1 MAIAPP
7 PPPAVPHPQPFEIP
21 LYQRSGTFA
30 ALGVESFGLLWASG
44 WFWNATRWMSVFLC
58 SFLVNDLTGS
68 PFLVQLVGAA
78 FFAPMFFGGAVA
90 GAMAD
95 RFDRRRTILVQLVV
109 LIPIAAGMG
118 ALVTSGAVSAWMVY
132 PFMVAVGLGGV
143 IDMTSRRALV
153 FDLVGE
159 SRATN
164 ALALESMSMSG
175 GSLLGSLFGGAVIN
189 FVGIGQAF
197 FLIAILYLV
206 SLLLLTRVVSPP
218 ARLHGQAGSMRDAV
232 KEGLRAVGRSQALIG
247 ILGVTVIM
255 NLFYFSFMPLVPVFA
270 REMEVNALYA
280 GLLASGTG
288 FGMLLGSFTWAAWPV
303 PRRGL
308 IYVGGTLLAMAFL
321 FAFAALQW
329 YWVALVLLIG
339 AGFGSSGFGTMQAV
353 LVMTTAEPE
362 MRGRAMGILSMAI
375 GSLPFGMIG
384 LGLIAQAT
392 DPAAA
397 VMISVVSGLIVMGVW
412 LNRYPQVAR
421 IR

>member
-1 MAIAPP
+1 MAVAPP
-7 PPPAVPHPQPFEIP
+7 PHPAVADPRP
-21 LYQRSGTFA
+21 LETAIARGGGTFA
-30 ALGVESFGLLWASG
+30 ALGVESFALLWASG

-78 FFAPMFFGGAVA
+78 FFAPMFLGGAVA

-95 RFDRRRTILVQLVV
+95 RFDRRRTILCQLVI
-109 LIPIAAGMG
+109 LIPVALLMG
-118 ALVTSGAVSAWMVY
+118 ALVTSGAVAAWMVY

-159 SRATN
+159 ARATN
-164 ALALESMSMSG
+164 ALALESMSMAG
-175 GSLLGSLFGGAVIN
+175 GNLLGSLCGGAVIN

-197 FLIAILYLV
+197 FLIALLYLV
-206 SLLLLTRVVSPP
+206 SLALLRRVPSPP
-218 ARLHGQAGSMRDAV
+218 ARVHATGNSMRRDLS
-232 KEGLRAVGRSQALIG
+232 EGLRAVGRSQALVG

-255 NLFYFSFMPLVPVFA
+255 NVFYFSFMPLVPVFA
-270 REMEVNALYA
+270 RDMEVNALFA
-280 GLLASGTG
+280 GVLASGTG
-288 FGMLLGSFTWAAWPV
+288 LGMLVGSFTWAAWPV
-303 PRRGL
+303 QRRGL
-308 IYVGGTLLAMAFL
+308 VYVAGTLLAMAFL
-321 FAFAALQW
+321 FAFAAVQW
-329 YWVALVLLIG
+329 YPVALALLVG
-339 AGFGSSGFGTMQAV
+339 AGFGSSAFGTMQGV

-362 MRGRAMGILSMAI
+362 MRGRAMGVLSMAI

-397 VMISVVSGLIVMGVW
+397 VMISIVAGFVAMGVW
-412 LNRYPQVAR
+412 IARYPQVR
-421 IR
+421 LLR

>member
-1 MAIAPP
+1 MALGPLPQSSAPE
-7 PPPAVPHPQPFEIP
+7 PQPFETP
-21 LYQRSGTFA
+21 HVQRGGTFA
-30 ALGVESFGLLWASG
+30 ALGVDSFGLLWASG

-78 FFAPMFFGGAVA
+78 FFAPMFLGGAVA

-95 RFDRRRTILVQLVV
+95 RFDRRRTILCQLVI
-109 LIPIAAGMG
+109 LIPIALVMG
-118 ALVTSGAVSAWMVY
+118 TLVTSGAVAPWMVY

-159 SRATN
+159 ARATN
-164 ALALESMSMSG
+164 ALALESMSMAG
-175 GSLLGSLFGGAVIN
+175 GTLLGSLCGGAVIN

-197 FLIAILYLV
+197 FLIALLYV
-206 SLLLLTRVVSPP
+206 ISLLLLRRVPSPP
-218 ARLHGQAGSMRDAV
+218 ARVHPTGNSMRRDLSL
-232 KEGLRAVGRSQALIG
+232 GLRTVGRSQALIG

-255 NLFYFSFMPLVPVFA
+255 NFFYFSFMPLVPVFA
-270 REMEVNALYA
+270 KEMEVNALLA
-280 GLLASGTG
+280 GVLASGTG
-288 FGMLLGSFTWAAWPV
+288 LGMLVGSFTWAAWPV
-303 PRRGL
+303 QRRGL
-308 IYVGGTLLAMAFL
+308 IYLAGTLLAMAFL
-321 FAFAALQW
+321 FAFAAIQW
-329 YWVALVLLIG
+329 YPVALILLVG
-339 AGFGSSGFGTMQAV
+339 AGFGSSAFGTMQGV

-384 LGLIAQAT
+384 LGLVAQAT

-397 VMISVVSGLIVMGVW
+397 VMISILAGFMAMAVW
-412 LNRYPQVAR
+412 IKRYPQVSLLR
-421 IR
+421 